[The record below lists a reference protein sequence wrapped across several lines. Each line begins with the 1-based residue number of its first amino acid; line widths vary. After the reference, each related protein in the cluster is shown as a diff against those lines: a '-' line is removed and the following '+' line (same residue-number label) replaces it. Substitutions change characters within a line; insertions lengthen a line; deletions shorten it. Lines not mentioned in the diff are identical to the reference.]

1 MDKTSNKDL
10 RGFGDFLSE
19 WKILES
25 IVCRKLS
32 SGSWAAFI
40 PSCRGDVPQPNSAVL
55 SSSWKLVHTIF
66 FSEKEESTGM
76 SMNPLSSSK
85 ADWWWHTASVGLSRD
100 WSCRLWLGISPEQQ
114 LEAGMLMHTVGY
126 CQSNSFIGC
135 LVTSYKKRLPITKT
149 EGALYWD
156 LFIGVLV
163 AFLPC
168 SHRWLLDASFGLTH
182 LSPNS

>member
-1 MDKTSNKDL
+1 MSSL
-10 RGFGDFLSE
+10 HS
-19 WKILES
+19 
-25 IVCRKLS
+25 KLQR
-32 SGSWAAFI
+32 WCPPA
-40 PSCRGDVPQPNSAVL
+40 
-55 SSSWKLVHTIF
+55 KLCCPELLLKACAYNI